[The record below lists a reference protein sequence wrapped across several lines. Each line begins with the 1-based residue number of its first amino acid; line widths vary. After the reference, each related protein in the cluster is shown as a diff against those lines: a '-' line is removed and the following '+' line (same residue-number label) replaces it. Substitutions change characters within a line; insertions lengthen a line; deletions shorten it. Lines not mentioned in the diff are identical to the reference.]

1 MYLHDKAHSDPFP
14 NTPAHNVF
22 WRITALRWPIIL
34 VSLALIAV
42 TGAFVPTL
50 VNDTTADGFI
60 DPDDPAL
67 VYRDRVEQIFG
78 LKDPIV
84 TAVITQDEN
93 GIFEPAALE
102 LVEWL
107 TDRIERVSNVDPA
120 RVTSLATENHVV
132 GTFDGMIVEEFFERD
147 GDHFRA
153 PVHTPERGVE
163 IRDAI
168 ADFPLYQ
175 GSLVARDG
183 AATIIISELIDEDG
197 AEATYD
203 EIMAI
208 VAEAPIPDGVEL
220 HVAGEGA
227 VAGYLATYIERDA
240 QRLNPVA
247 GIVITIVLALAFFSV
262 RGAMLPNVI
271 VLGTVAAS
279 LGLMAASNV
288 SFYVITNGLIVNLIG
303 IAVAGSIHIFS
314 QYYEE
319 MRQRPDADKR
329 QIVVRAM
336 AVMWR
341 PVTLTTVT
349 TAAGFLALA
358 AAADMPPIRYFGLFG
373 AVGIVV
379 AWVYSMTLL
388 PAAMTLWPRKRLPRP
403 FRETTTETA
412 DDLSSRFMTG
422 FGRSVLARPRII
434 LGIAG
439 LVAVAGMAGATQIIA
454 NDARIDNFQPS
465 EPLYQA
471 DHAIN
476 RVMDGTYYL
485 DVMVETADREDLHRP
500 ENLRRIEALQ
510 AFLLTLPHVNGA
522 TSVVDYIKQ
531 MHRAVNENRIEYY
544 SLPDDPLLIA
554 QLFFLYNASGDPTDF
569 QEEVDYDYQRA
580 LVRANVDRGAY
591 ITNSVLVP
599 AVERYLAEA
608 FNADGITGTVTGRVN
623 VDYHWIDGIAENH
636 AWSVALS
643 FSAVLLMVV
652 VVFRSVLGGVIAVI
666 PVGMS
671 VLLVYAVMGYG
682 GVWLGVGTSMFA
694 AIAIGLGVDFAIH
707 TVERIRVLARRNGLS
722 DEALLKLFPSTGRA
736 LLFNFLAVALGF
748 GVLVTSDVP
757 PLIEFGSLVAVAVS
771 TAFLAAMTVVPALIK
786 LVRPAFLSPPSQE
799 IDMGEPKR
807 APVAGLGLAVLVG
820 TGLVLS
826 ASEAPAQTL
835 SGLEVMQRVEARD
848 DGEHVTRSFTLELTD
863 RNGSTRVEETVGFRQ
878 DFGDE
883 RRSIIF
889 YTEPTNVR
897 GTGFLTFDYPNP
909 GVDDDQWLYLP
920 ALRRVRRI
928 SASDR
933 GDYFLG
939 TDFTYEEI
947 KQEQKVELSDYT
959 FEAIGTEMV
968 DGVETVVVEGIPVD
982 EAIADELRQS
992 RAVWRVDPNIW
1003 MSRLTDY
1010 YDINGN
1016 HVRTVRLERVERI
1029 DGIDTAMQVFVE
1041 NHLTGHSTRLTF
1053 ADVDY
1058 EAAVDAQLFSQARL
1072 RRGL

>member
-1 MYLHDKAHSDPFP
+1 MVFP
-14 NTPAHNVF
+14 ETPAQRVF
-22 WRITALRWPIIL
+22 WRITAWRWPIVIL
-34 VSLALIAV
+34 CLVLIAG
-42 TGAFVPTL
+42 TGAFIPTL
-50 VNDTTADGFI
+50 VNDTSADGFI
-60 DPDDPAL
+60 DADDPAL
-67 VYRDRVEQIFG
+67 VYRERVEEIFG

-84 TAVITQDEN
+84 TAVIASHEDGVFDPET
-93 GIFEPAALE
+93 LE
-102 LVEWL
+102 LVSWL
-107 TDRIERVSNVDPA
+107 TDRIERLSNVDPA

-153 PVHTPERGVE
+153 PLDSTERGVE
-163 IRDAI
+163 IRAAI
-168 ADFPLYQ
+168 EDFPLYQ

-183 AATIIISELIDEDG
+183 SATIIISELIDEE
-197 AEATYD
+197 ASEATYD

-208 VAEAPIPDGVEL
+208 VAEAPIPGGVEV

-227 VAGYLATYIERDA
+227 VAGYLATYIARDA
-240 QRLNPVA
+240 QRLNPIA
-247 GIVITIVLALAFFSV
+247 GLVITTVLALAFFSL
-262 RGAMLPNVI
+262 RGAVLPNI
-271 VLGTVAAS
+271 LVLGTVAAS
-279 LGLMAASNV
+279 LGLMAASEV

-319 MRQRPDADKR
+319 LRQRPDAEKR
-329 QIVVRAM
+329 EIVVRAM
-336 AVMWR
+336 AGMWR

-358 AAADMPPIRYFGLFG
+358 ASAEMPPIRYFGLFG
-373 AVGIVV
+373 ALGIGA

-403 FRETTTETA
+403 FRDTRKETA
-412 DDLSSRFMTG
+412 TDLSSRFMIG
-422 FGRSVLARPRII
+422 FGRVVLARPRVI
-434 LGIAG
+434 LGIAA
-439 LVAVAGMAGATQIIA
+439 VITVAGVAGATQIVA
-454 NDARIDNFQPS
+454 NDARIDNFQSS

-471 DHAIN
+471 DQAIN
-476 RVMDGTYYL
+476 RAMDGTYYL

-510 AFLLTLPHVNGA
+510 DFLVTLPHVNGA

-531 MHRAVNENRIEYY
+531 MHRAVNENRIEDYR
-544 SLPDDPLLIA
+544 LPDDPLLIA

-569 QEEVDYDYQRA
+569 QEEVDYNYQRA
-580 LVRANVDRGAY
+580 LVRANVDNGEY
-591 ITNSVLVP
+591 LTNRVLVP
-599 AVERYLAEA
+599 AVERYLVEE
-608 FNADGITGTVTGRVN
+608 FDEEGITGTVTGRVN
-623 VDYHWIDGIAENH
+623 VDYHWINGIAGNH

-643 FSAVLLMVV
+643 FGAVLLMVV
-652 VVFRSVLGGVIAVI
+652 AVFRSALGGVIAVI
-666 PVGMS
+666 PVAMS

-707 TVERIRVLARRNGLS
+707 TVERIRVLARQQGLT
-722 DEALLKLFPSTGRA
+722 DDVLLKLFPSTGRA

-757 PLIEFGSLVAVAVS
+757 PLIEFGALVAVAVS

-786 LVRPAFLSPPSQE
+786 LVRPGFLTQHPQE
-799 IDMGEPKR
+799 IDMPETKR
-807 APVAGLGLAVLVG
+807 APIAGLGLAMLIG
-820 TGLVLS
+820 TGLALS
-826 ASEAPAQTL
+826 AADAPAQTL

-848 DGEHVTRSFTLELTD
+848 DGEHVTRAFTLELTD
-863 RNGSTRVEETVGFRQ
+863 RNGSTRVEETVGFRR

-968 DGVETVVVEGIPVD
+968 DGVETVVVEGIPVNED
-982 EAIADELRQS
+982 IADELRQS
-992 RAVWRVDPNIW
+992 RAVWRIDPDIW

-1029 DGIDTAMQVFVE
+1029 DGIDTAMQVFVQ